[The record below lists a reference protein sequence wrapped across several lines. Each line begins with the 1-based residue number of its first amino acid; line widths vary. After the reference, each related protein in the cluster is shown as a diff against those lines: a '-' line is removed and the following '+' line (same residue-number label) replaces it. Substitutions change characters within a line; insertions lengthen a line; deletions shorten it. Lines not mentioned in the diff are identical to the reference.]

1 MKVQK
6 FEINF
11 PLPPYFILDILVVLK
26 SFFHIVMSLVIVLN
40 NYN

>member
-11 PLPPYFILDILVVLK
+11 PLPPYFILDIVLK